1 MLTNFLVDLLSEES
15 SEGEV
20 QQFFSDVLVNEGG
33 IFGFCNTFSEVRVFI
48 APPNVRLR
56 PTWYARLRP
65 LILRV
70 FHQFLETGPL
80 NLQVIEDFSGEF
92 DKDQVHYTILS
103 GIYYVQHLADRV
115 GALLEAPAPVK
126 SQR

>member
-48 APPNVRLR
+48 APQTLDF
-56 PTWYARLRP
+56 AP
-65 LILRV
+65 LGTL
-70 FHQFLETGPL
+70 G
-80 NLQVIEDFSGEF
+80 
-92 DKDQVHYTILS
+92 
-103 GIYYVQHLADRV
+103 
-115 GALLEAPAPVK
+115 
-126 SQR
+126 

>member
-1 MLTNFLVDLLSEES
+1 MFWLMKVVSLGFVIPSLKCGCLSP
-15 SEGEV
+15 
-20 QQFFSDVLVNEGG
+20 
-33 IFGFCNTFSEVRVFI
+33 
-48 APPNVRLR
+48 PPNVRLR

-115 GALLEAPAPVK
+115 VALLEAPAPVK